1 MNRVLSQEEIDALVA
16 PPPGRG
22 GPEAAADA
30 VTAYNFRRPDRVSK
44 EQIRSLL
51 FLHDRFARNATTSL
65 AAFLRTTIELSI
77 VSVEQ
82 LAYSE
87 FLMALP
93 DPTAFYALSMPPSSD
108 ALGALELNPDVS
120 FAMIDRILGG
130 SGDSVAPNRA
140 LTEIEQN
147 VVDSVVHLL
156 LQHLTE
162 TWRTVTDIR
171 FQIHARETRPQM
183 LQVASWNEIVISVT
197 FDVKVGET
205 RGLLNL
211 CIPATVI
218 ETSGSNFV
226 QSWQQARR
234 EPTGTER
241 EWLLENLGRVRLSVS
256 TDVETRLKTRD
267 LIQLEP
273 GHVLSLGI
281 PAETEVNI
289 RVGDILKFKGRL
301 ASSGGRAAVQIN
313 SSQSAAAGWE
323 GHQS

>member
-1 MNRVLSQEEIDALVA
+1 MSRILSQEEIDALI
-16 PPPGRG
+16 
-22 GPEAAADA
+22 AAAPADA
-30 VTAYNFRRPDRVSK
+30 SGARTQATAAVVAYNFRRPDRVSK

-93 DPTAFYALSMPPSSD
+93 DPTAFYALSMLPSD

-130 SGDSVAPNRA
+130 TGESEPPNRA

-147 VVDSVVHLL
+147 VVDSVVNLL

-183 LQVASWNEIVISVT
+183 LQVASWNEIVIAIT

-218 ETSGSNFV
+218 ETSGSNFT

-234 EPTGTER
+234 EPTSTER
-241 EWLLENLGRVRLSVS
+241 NWLIENLGRVQLPVT
-256 TDVETRLKTRD
+256 TDVETRLKTRE
-267 LIQLEP
+267 LIELEA

-281 PAETEVNI
+281 PAETDVNI

-301 ASSGGRAAVQIN
+301 ATSGGRAAVQVN
-313 SSQSAAAGWE
+313 SSLTPGGWE
-323 GHQS
+323 GTYA